1 MQVKPIRPKERV
13 YEEIVEQIQQLIM
26 SGKLKIGDQLPAE
39 RQLSADFKVS
49 RTAVREAI
57 KSLSEKGLVDIQVG
71 RGTFV
76 TNPSAEQVVDSLN
89 LLMRAEKSHA
99 GDLQTARILLE
110 VPIAGLAARN
120 RTNTDLRG
128 LEDILQRMKD
138 SLHHSAKAFIEA
150 DTDFHIAL
158 AKASKNTVLHIL
170 AEAIVMLIRKEHTFI
185 RDFKSE
191 YDSALIAHNL
201 ILEKVK
207 DKDIEGAEDAMMK
220 HIKRVG
226 DALVR
231 VGVIREA

>member
-1 MQVKPIRPKERV
+1 MLIKPIHPRERV
-13 YEEIVEQIQQLIM
+13 YEEIVEQIRHLIL
-26 SGKLKIGDQLPAE
+26 SGKLQIGDRLPAE
-39 RQLSADFKVS
+39 RKLADDFKVS

-57 KSLSEKGLVDIQVG
+57 KSLAEKGLVDIQVG

-76 TNPSAEQVVDSLN
+76 RNPSADQVVDSLN
-89 LLMRAEKSHA
+89 LLMRLENSHA
-99 GDLQTARILLE
+99 GDLQVARILLE

-120 RTNTDLRG
+120 RTETDLKT
-128 LEDILQRMKD
+128 LQLILQRMKD
-138 SLHHSAKAFIEA
+138 SLHHSARAFVEA

-170 AEAIVMLIRKEHTFI
+170 AESIVMLIRKEHTFI

-191 YDSALIAHNL
+191 YDTALAAHTL
-201 ILEKVK
+201 ILKK
-207 DKDIEGAEDAMMK
+207 IQDQDIEGAENAMLQ

-231 VGVIREA
+231 VGVIRES